1 MSSFGAMPEYIYDG
15 GGLGKGVCHIPL
27 LHLGTIN
34 GFFVKNY
41 VRYEL
46 NMQQRVKFSSHRH
59 GCPHFSAEETTSSPI
74 SLKIYKGSLENR
86 EDGQDLLQVL
96 VVGNIDKNETSGV
109 EEHHLQAALAT
120 STVQI
125 PIPGSIQLIE
135 NYAELYPS
143 NRWMDTAT
151 YLQSAQT
158 ISEACSAAL
167 LDHDYIYFV
176 DEADKTWLDNKNYQ
190 CRVEEQIAQETPSAE
205 TGSAEIKCTVSFKLI
220 FGAIG
225 TKKMR
230 LPPAIERRAWIRTA
244 AGRGAAY
251 IPSSNSCFHAHPEKG
266 LRHASSQVNY
276 KRNTSCTSLT

>member
-1 MSSFGAMPEYIYDG
+1 
-15 GGLGKGVCHIPL
+15 
-27 LHLGTIN
+27 
-34 GFFVKNY
+34 
-41 VRYEL
+41 
-46 NMQQRVKFSSHRH
+46 MQQRVKFSSHRH

-96 VVGNIDKNETSGV
+96 VVGNIDKNETSGI
-109 EEHHLQAALAT
+109 EEHHLQPLAT

-167 LDHDYIYFV
+167 LDHDYIISWTRPTRRGLTTQTTSV
-176 DEADKTWLDNKNYQ
+176 ALK
-190 CRVEEQIAQETPSAE
+190 S
-205 TGSAEIKCTVSFKLI
+205 KLL
-220 FGAIG
+220 
-225 TKKMR
+225 K
-230 LPPAIERRAWIRTA
+230 RRHRQKQ
-244 AGRGAAY
+244 GRQ
-251 IPSSNSCFHAHPEKG
+251 K
-266 LRHASSQVNY
+266 
-276 KRNTSCTSLT
+276 